1 MTQHI
6 RSQHTIRI
14 AAPAH
19 VAFKFFTPAGEE
31 AWVPHWRPRYL
42 YPADGTT
49 QQGQIFTTGEGD
61 GFTIWHVADFDLTA
75 CRVRYVRT
83 TPALRTGFV
92 EVQCVARAGDAS
104 DVLVSYELTALTTAG
119 EPTLAAHEG
128 PAFMAMIDGW
138 AGLIAAHLPQ
148 LIAMPFR

>member
-1 MTQHI
+1 MTRHI
-6 RSQHTIRI
+6 RNQHTIRI
-14 AAPAH
+14 DAPAH

-49 QQGQIFTTGEGD
+49 QPGQIFTTGEGD

-92 EVQCVARAGDAS
+92 EVYCVPHGSDAS
-104 DVLVSYELTALTTAG
+104 DVLVSYELTALTPAG
-119 EPTLAAHEG
+119 EPTLDAHEG
-128 PAFMAMIDGW
+128 PAFTAMIDGW
-138 AGLIAAHLPQ
+138 ASAIAGHLPQ

>member
-1 MTQHI
+1 MTRHI
-6 RSQHTIRI
+6 RNQHTIHI
-14 AAPAH
+14 DAPAH

-49 QQGQIFTTGEGD
+49 QPGQIFTTGEGD
-61 GFTIWHVADFDLTA
+61 GFTIWHVDDFDLTA

-92 EVQCVARAGDAS
+92 EVHCVPHGSDAS
-104 DVLVSYELTALTTAG
+104 DVLVSYELTALTPAG
-119 EPTLAAHEG
+119 EPTLDAHEG
-128 PAFMAMIDGW
+128 PAFTAMIDGW
-138 AGLIAAHLPQ
+138 ASAIAGHLPQ

>member
-1 MTQHI
+1 MAQHV
-6 RSQHTIRI
+6 RNQHTIRI

-31 AWVPHWRPRYL
+31 VWAPHWHPHYL
-42 YPADGTT
+42 YPAGGTT

-61 GFTIWHVADFDLTA
+61 EFTIWQVADFDLDA

-92 EVQCVARAGDAS
+92 EVQCMAHDDDAS
-104 DVLVSYELTALTTAG
+104 DVLVSYELTALTPAG
-119 EPTLAAHEG
+119 EPTLAAFEG
-128 PAFMAMIDGW
+128 QAFTQMIDGW
-138 AGLIAAHLPQ
+138 ATAIAAHLPQ
-148 LIAMPFR
+148 LLAAPFR

>member
-1 MTQHI
+1 MTQHV
-6 RSQHTIRI
+6 RNQHTIRI

-19 VAFKFFTPAGEE
+19 VAVKFFTPAGEE
-31 AWVPHWRPRYL
+31 VWAPHWHPRYL

-61 GFTIWHVADFDLTA
+61 EFTIWQVTDFDLTA

-92 EVQCVARAGDAS
+92 EVQCVQHGSDAS
-104 DVLVSYELTALTTAG
+104 DVLVSYELTALTPAG
-119 EPTLAAHEG
+119 ESTLAAYEG
-128 PAFMAMIDGW
+128 QSFATMIDGW
-138 AGLIAAHLPQ
+138 ATAITAHLPQ
-148 LIAMPFR
+148 LPAAPFR

>member
-1 MTQHI
+1 MTQHV
-6 RSQHTIRI
+6 RNQHTIRI

-31 AWVPHWRPRYL
+31 VWVPHWHPRYL

-49 QQGQIFTTGEGD
+49 QQGQIFTTGED
-61 GFTIWHVADFDLTA
+61 DEFTIWQLADFDLTA

-92 EVQCVARAGDAS
+92 EVQCMAHDDDAS
-104 DVLVSYELTALTTAG
+104 DVLVSYELTALTPAG
-119 EPTLAAHEG
+119 ELTLAAFEG
-128 PAFMAMIDGW
+128 QAFAAMIDGW
-138 AGLIAAHLPQ
+138 ATAIAAHLPQ
-148 LIAMPFR
+148 LLAAPFR